1 MTEVVDLQRTAAT
14 AALQVVIELIRA
26 GQIKAGVR
34 GSEAEAAISAHKQL
48 TAYFEE
54 SKGTFPGNISVTR

>member
-26 GQIKAGVR
+26 GQIKTGGR
-34 GSEAEAAISAHKQL
+34 GSEAEAVISAHKQL

-54 SKGTFPGNISVTR
+54 AKGSLPGSIPVTR